1 MRNANRPAGPGKPT
15 RERAD
20 NSTEREELDEMTD
33 EAQGNAGTSPDPA
46 PGARQAER
54 DAHVKP
60 DDARSSAGTSRDRRR

>member
-33 EAQGNAGTSPDPA
+33 EAQGNAATSRDPA

-54 DAHVKP
+54 DAHVKS